1 MENEVVKVQREER
14 SELKRRQLQ
23 IKRQR
28 DRAMKMIM
36 QRDPVKIMND
46 LNFKDEMS
54 ILQKMKSRLV
64 RTQYDAAAIVI

>member
-36 QRDPVKIMND
+36 
-46 LNFKDEMS
+46 
-54 ILQKMKSRLV
+54 
-64 RTQYDAAAIVI
+64 